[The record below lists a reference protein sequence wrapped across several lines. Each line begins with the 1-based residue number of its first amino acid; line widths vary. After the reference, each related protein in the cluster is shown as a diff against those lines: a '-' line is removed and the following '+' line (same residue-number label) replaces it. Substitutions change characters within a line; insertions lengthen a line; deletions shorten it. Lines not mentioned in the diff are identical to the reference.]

1 VARGGAGG
9 AQRGVIF
16 AEVPLAEAAGGL
28 LAHSLVVGGKRW
40 AKGRVLS
47 DADVAAARAAGL
59 VRLTIARLEPGDVG
73 EDAAA
78 VRLAARLAGPGL
90 VALSP
95 VHGRVNLAAAAAG
108 VFVADAAMVAAVNA
122 VDEALTLATLA
133 PGARVAA
140 GEIVATIKTIRY
152 AVTGA
157 ALSTAEQA
165 AHPLRIAGFATR
177 DIAFLA
183 TTLNG
188 VSDKALAKT
197 AQVTRARVESLGCRF
212 VELPPCPHDMAALAE
227 RLRALPAHDVLLIAG
242 ASATVDRGD
251 VIPAA
256 VVAAGG
262 RVERL
267 GMPVDPG
274 NLLCLA
280 ALDSRPVIG
289 LPGCAKSPKRNGFD
303 LVLERLVAGLPV
315 SSGDIAMMGAG
326 GLLPEAER
334 PEPRA
339 PMPNGPVGAII
350 LAAGRSSRMGGEHKL
365 LAEWRGKPLVAHVV
379 DAVAAAGLPPPV
391 VVLGARAEEVC
402 AALGER
408 PADYVVAAD
417 YAEGLSRSLRAGLA
431 AVPPAWSAAIIC
443 LADMPRVTPALL
455 QALAAAPGDVVLPV
469 WSGKRGNPVRWSRRH
484 FARLMALE
492 GDVGGKA
499 VLADASILTEV
510 AAPDDGVLDDIDT
523 PEALA
528 RLRGRDA
535 SAT

>member
-1 VARGGAGG
+1 
-9 AQRGVIF
+9 VIF
-16 AEVPLAEAAGGL
+16 AEVSLAEAAGGL
-28 LAHSLVVGGKRW
+28 LAHSLLVGGKRW
-40 AKGRVLS
+40 AKGRVVS
-47 DADVAAARAAGL
+47 DADVAAASAAGL
-59 VRLTIARLEPGDVG
+59 VRLTIARLEAGDVG

-152 AVTGA
+152 AVAERALTA
-157 ALSTAEQA
+157 AEA
-165 AHPLRIAGFATR
+165 AARPLAVAGFAAR
-177 DIAFLA
+177 RVAFLA
-183 TTLNG
+183 TTLSG
-188 VSDKALAKT
+188 TADKALAKT
-197 AQVTRARVESLGCRF
+197 ARVTQARVESLGCGF
-212 VELPPCPHDMAALAE
+212 EELPPCPHDMAALTE
-227 RLRALPAHDVLLIAG
+227 RLRALPAHDILLIAG

-256 VVAAGG
+256 VAAAGG

-280 ALDSRPVIG
+280 SLDGRPVIG

-303 LVLERLVAGLPV
+303 IVLERLVAGLPV
-315 SSGDIAMMGAG
+315 TSADIAAMGAG

-339 PMPNGPVGAII
+339 PVPKGPVGAVI

-365 LAEWRGKPLVAHVV
+365 LAEWRGKPLVAHVA
-379 DAVAAAGLPPPV
+379 DAVAAAGLLPPV
-391 VVLGARAEEVC
+391 VVLGARAEEVR
-402 AALGER
+402 AALGGR
-408 PADYVVAAD
+408 PATFVEPAD
-417 YAEGLSRSLRAGLA
+417 YAEGLSRSLRAGIA
-431 AVPPAWSAAIIC
+431 AVPPAWSGAIIC

-455 QALAAAPGDVVLPV
+455 QALAAAPGDIALPV
-469 WSGKRGNPVRWSRRH
+469 WGGKRGNPVRWSRRH

-499 VLADASILTEV
+499 VLADASVLTEI

-528 RLRGRDA
+528 RLRRREVP
-535 SAT
+535 

>member
-1 VARGGAGG
+1 
-9 AQRGVIF
+9 VIF

-28 LAHSLVVGGKRW
+28 LAHSLLVGGKRW
-40 AKGRVLS
+40 AKGRLLT
-47 DADVAAARAAGL
+47 DADVAAAAAAGL
-59 VRLTIARLEPGDVG
+59 TRLTIARLEPGDVG

-90 VALSP
+90 TTLAP
-95 VHGRVNLAAAAAG
+95 VHGRVNLAARAAG
-108 VFVADAAMVAAVNA
+108 VFIADAAMVAAVNA

-152 AVTGA
+152 GVAAT
-157 ALSTAEQA
+157 ALSTAENA
-165 AHPLRIAGFATR
+165 AHPLALSAFATS
-177 DIAFLA
+177 DVAFLA
-183 TTLNG
+183 TTLSG
-188 VSDKALAKT
+188 VADKALAKT
-197 AQVTRARVESLGCRF
+197 EAVTRARVESLGGRF
-212 VELPPCPHDMAALAE
+212 IALPPCPHDSAALAE
-227 RLRALPAHDVLLIAG
+227 RLANLPPHDILLIAG

-280 ALDSRPVIG
+280 SLNGRPVIG

-303 LVLERLVAGLPV
+303 IVLERLAARLPV
-315 SSGDIAMMGAG
+315 TGADIALMGAG

-339 PMPNGPVGAII
+339 PQPPGPVGAII

-365 LAEWRGKPLVAHVV
+365 LAEWQGKPLVAHVA
-379 DAVAAAGLPPPV
+379 DAIAAAGLPPPV
-391 VVLGARAEEVC
+391 VVLGARAEEVR

-408 PADYVVAAD
+408 PAEFVMASD

-431 AVPPAWSAAIIC
+431 AVPPAWSAALIC
-443 LADMPRVTPALL
+443 LADMPRITPALL
-455 QALAAAPGDVVLPV
+455 QALAAAPGDVALPT
-469 WSGKRGNPVRWSRRH
+469 WAGKRGNPVRWSRRH
-484 FARLMALE
+484 FARLMTLS

-499 VLADASILTEV
+499 VLADVAVLTEI

-528 RLRGRDA
+528 RLRDREA
-535 SAT
+535 SAE